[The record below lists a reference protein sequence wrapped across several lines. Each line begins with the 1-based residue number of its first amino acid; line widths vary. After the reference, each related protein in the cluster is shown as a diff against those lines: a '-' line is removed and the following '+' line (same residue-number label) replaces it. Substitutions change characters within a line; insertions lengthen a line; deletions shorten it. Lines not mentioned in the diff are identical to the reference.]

1 MFVFRS
7 IESDM
12 PSMEVGKRW
21 QSACQVF
28 LELWKSP
35 KWPDYNSC
43 VRKLQHPQDAK
54 GDAEDEEEE
63 EVFP

>member
-1 MFVFRS
+1 
-7 IESDM
+7 M

-28 LELWKSP
+28 L
-35 KWPDYNSC
+35 NSC